1 MTHGPYDLRLVEALA
16 ERRLREARKTWASRE
31 RTPSARGAPPEPSG
45 GRGRVAFPRPAP
57 GAAGH
62 N

>member
-16 ERRLREARKTWASRE
+16 ERRLLEARKSRVARG
-31 RTPSARGAPPEPSG
+31 RTPSVLGAPPEMSG
-45 GRGRVAFPRPAP
+45 GRGRVAFPQPAP

>member
-1 MTHGPYDLRLVEALA
+1 MTHGPYDLRLVGALA
-16 ERRLREARKTWASRE
+16 ERRLLEARRSRVARG
-31 RTPSARGAPPEPSG
+31 RTPSTRGAPPETSG
-45 GRGRVAFPRPAP
+45 GRVAFPQPVP

>member
-16 ERRLREARKTWASRE
+16 ERRLLEARRSRVARG
-31 RTPSARGAPPEPSG
+31 RTPSVRGAPPETSG
-45 GRGRVAFPRPAP
+45 RRGRVAFPRPAP

>member
-1 MTHGPYDLRLVEALA
+1 MTYGPCDLRLVEALA
-16 ERRLREARKTWASRE
+16 ERRLLEARRIRVARE
-31 RTPSARGAPPEPSG
+31 RTPSARGAPPETSD
-45 GRGRVAFPRPAP
+45 GRGRVAVPRPAP